1 MAFSRRF
8 TVLCMFLI
16 YPALCHSAA
25 YPSKATLYKQP
36 DGKGTPDG
44 ACGYKDYGRFV
55 NGGEVCTVTNKLFN
69 NGAACGSCYQVKC
82 RIQALCSS
90 TGTKVVVTDNGGG
103 PTGTDFI
110 CSYVGFRKM
119 AKAGKEDELVKK
131 GIVGITYEKVPCD
144 YTDSVA
150 IKVTDQSSNPGYLS
164 ILVLNAGDVAS
175 VEVYDTESGTWIAMR
190 RVYGAVF
197 DLSNPPQGE
206 LQVRLQ
212 IGTSTDYS
220 KNPIPD
226 TWSAGDVID
235 TGIHY

>member
-1 MAFSRRF
+1 MLTNEFVHGYARFDQTGHVAIKTTEDSLMA
-8 TVLCMFLI
+8 
-16 YPALCHSAA
+16 AKSA
-25 YPSKATLYKQP
+25 PSLTSSSTMELL
-36 DGKGTPDG
+36 
-44 ACGYKDYGRFV
+44 V
-55 NGGEVCTVTNKLFN
+55 VHVT
-69 NGAACGSCYQVKC
+69 
-82 RIQALCSS
+82 SS

-197 DLSNPPQGE
+197 DLSNPPEGE

-226 TWSAGDVID
+226 TWTAGDVID

>member
-1 MAFSRRF
+1 M
-8 TVLCMFLI
+8 I
-16 YPALCHSAA
+16 
-25 YPSKATLYKQP
+25 
-36 DGKGTPDG
+36 
-44 ACGYKDYGRFV
+44 
-55 NGGEVCTVTNKLFN
+55 FN
-69 NGAACGSCYQVKC
+69 LLRIIFNFQVKC
-82 RIQALCSS
+82 TIQALCSS

-175 VEVYDTESGTWIAMR
+175 VEVYDVCHGFLLHLISLYFAFLVNIK
-190 RVYGAVF
+190 
-197 DLSNPPQGE
+197 L
-206 LQVRLQ
+206 
-212 IGTSTDYS
+212 
-220 KNPIPD
+220 
-226 TWSAGDVID
+226 
-235 TGIHY
+235 